1 MRSISF
7 GIGIILLIG
16 LLILRCDIPQTKNNV
31 VGVYANTNYRNEPCC
46 VESPHKAD
54 TLKLNSNET
63 FTSAYYGNGS
73 YKVSYGIL
81 TIEINWTYDYEFGKA
96 GHSAYF
102 SNKIS

>member
-46 VESPHKAD
+46 VESPLIKL
-54 TLKLNSNET
+54 TL
-63 FTSAYYGNGS
+63 
-73 YKVSYGIL
+73 
-81 TIEINWTYDYEFGKA
+81 
-96 GHSAYF
+96 
-102 SNKIS
+102 